1 MRVHRIRLHNY
12 RGIGD
17 CELEFADDGV
27 TIVEGDNEVGKTSI
41 FEALDLL
48 LSELDSSNK
57 ARIRSAQPVGRD
69 VGPEAEAELSS
80 GEYRFVYRKRW
91 RRRPET
97 TLTVTEPRSESLA
110 GREAHERVRE
120 MLDETLDW
128 SLWEALRVHQGTELR
143 LPSLDVRSLGAAL
156 DLAAGG
162 DGPTGDEDALWDRIE
177 AERGRYWTATGRVSK
192 ERADLEGKVR
202 NARDRVAELEAALN
216 QIQADADALSS
227 LVERHRQLEDEH
239 QSAQELEI
247 GLAERWKH
255 VEQLAHEAHQRE
267 AAHGAALSERNQRHV
282 DSERRTELISDFD
295 RQKEALAAL
304 DVKLEE
310 AAPALTAAD
319 QRVTDAED
327 SRRKAQE
334 ALDQAIAAHKQACD
348 DRDHHRRII
357 EVAQFG
363 ERLERIDD
371 AQVRLAGAESVVEDI
386 CVDSDLVERID
397 QAHIA
402 VIRAEASANSAAAA
416 VTTTALCDVAVLVDG
431 TEHDLAA
438 GEELAVSVSDAAELR
453 IDDSATV
460 LVLAG
465 KGSAETA
472 RELDAARRE
481 LKRLCDEGNVPDLAS
496 ARSANGRKES
506 ALRDRDDA
514 RQTIT
519 ENLRDLT
526 AEELKRM
533 ADRHSGRIEEFNA
546 SRQSQPP
553 LPAGLREAAALVA
566 TLETDV
572 EVCSAELAS
581 CTEAATS
588 AHAALTQ
595 AQLDAAE
602 LAGKQQ
608 SGRQVRDQAGERLAE
623 ARSQVSDED
632 LAVALAQADEAVAE
646 TEETARSV
654 QARLQAEDPDSTE
667 AQLTNAGNAVRRMA
681 NELTENS
688 ARQHQLRGGL
698 EARGEMGLYTQHD
711 NAMNESRLLE
721 RDHESLERR
730 ALAAELLYETFGNRR
745 QEARRRYVAPF
756 KERIEKFGRI
766 VFGPTFEVELDEQ
779 LGIARR
785 TLDGIAL
792 DVDQLSTGAREQ
804 LGIIAR
810 LACAAIVSPGEDG
823 APVVIDD
830 ALGWSDPS
838 RLQLMGTAL
847 AEAGKHCQVIIL
859 TCSPGRYAHVGNARV
874 VRMPSAASSEY

>member
-12 RGIGD
+12 RGIDD
-17 CELEFADDGV
+17 CELDFANDGV
-27 TIVEGDNEVGKTSI
+27 TIVEGDNEIGKTSI

-57 ARIRSAQPVGRD
+57 ARIRSTQPVGRD

-80 GEYRFVYRKRW
+80 GDYRFVYRKRW

-97 TLTVTEPRSESLA
+97 TLAVTEPRSESLT

-128 SLWEALRVHQGTELR
+128 NLWEALRVHQGTELR

-162 DGPTGDEDALWDRIE
+162 DGPTGDDDALWDRIE
-177 AERGRYWTATGRVSK
+177 AERGRYWTGTGRVSK
-192 ERADLEGKVR
+192 ERAELEGKVR
-202 NARDRVAELEAALN
+202 IARDRVAELDTALN

-239 QSAQELEI
+239 QSAKEFEI
-247 GLAERWKH
+247 ELAERWRH
-255 VEQLAHEAHQRE
+255 VEQLAHEAQQRE
-267 AAHGAALSERNQRHV
+267 AAHGAALSERNQRQA
-282 DSERRTELISDFD
+282 EAARRTELVFDLD

-310 AAPALTAAD
+310 SAPALNAAD
-319 QRVTDAED
+319 QRVTDAQG
-327 SRRKAQE
+327 SRDTAQE
-334 ALDQAIAAHKQACD
+334 ALDQAIATHKQACD
-348 DRDHHRRII
+348 DRDHHRRMI

-371 AQVRLAGAESVVEDI
+371 AQVRLAGAESVHENI
-386 CVDSDLVERID
+386 RVDGDLVESID

-402 VIRAEASANSAAAA
+402 VVRAEASANSAAAG
-416 VTTTALCDVAVLVDG
+416 VTTTALRAVAVQVDG
-431 TEHDLAA
+431 TGHDLAA
-438 GEELAVSVSDAAELR
+438 GQQLEITVGDATELK

-460 LVLAG
+460 LVQAG

-481 LKRLCDEGNVPDLAS
+481 LQRLCDEGHVPDLAS
-496 ARSANGRKES
+496 ARAANSRRES

-514 RQTIT
+514 RQTIK

-546 SRQSQPP
+546 SRQPQPP
-553 LPAGLREAAALVA
+553 LPADLREAAALV
-566 TLETDV
+566 TKLETDV
-572 EVCSAELAS
+572 GDRSAELES

-588 AHAALTQ
+588 ANAALTQ

-632 LAVALAQADEAVAE
+632 LAVALAQADEAVTE
-646 TEETARSV
+646 TEEAARSV
-654 QARLQAEDPDSTE
+654 QTRLQKEDPDSIE
-667 AQLTNAGNAVRRMA
+667 AQLTNAGSAVRRMDT
-681 NELTENS
+681 ELAENS
-688 ARQHQLRGGL
+688 RRQHELRGGL
-698 EARGEMGLYTQHD
+698 EARGEMGLYTQHN
-711 NAMNESRLLE
+711 NAMNELRFLE

-730 ALAAELLYETFGNRR
+730 ALAAALLYETFGNRR
-745 QEARRRYVAPF
+745 QESRQRYVAPF
-756 KERIEKFGRI
+756 KKRIEKFGRI
-766 VFGPTFEVELDEQ
+766 VFDSTFEVELDEQ

-792 DVDQLSTGAREQ
+792 DVEQLSTGTREQ
-804 LGIIAR
+804 LGILAR
-810 LACAAIVSPGEDG
+810 LACAAIVSPDGDG

-838 RLQLMGTAL
+838 RLQRMGAAI
-847 AEAGKHCQVIIL
+847 AEAGKHCQVIVL
-859 TCSPGRYAHVGNARV
+859 TCTPGRYAHVGNATV
-874 VRMPSAASSEY
+874 VNLPN

>member
-27 TIVEGDNEVGKTSI
+27 TIVEGDNEIGKTSI

-57 ARIRSAQPVGRD
+57 ARVRSTQPVGRD

-80 GEYRFVYRKRW
+80 GDYRFVYRKRW

-97 TLTVTEPRSESLA
+97 TLAVTEPRSESLA

-128 SLWEALRVHQGTELR
+128 NLWEALRVHQGTELH

-162 DGPTGDEDALWDRIE
+162 GLTGDQDALWDRIE

-192 ERADLEGKVR
+192 DRADLEGKVR
-202 NARDRVAELEAALN
+202 SAQDRVAELEAALN
-216 QIQADADALSS
+216 QIQSDADTLAG
-227 LVERHRQLEDEH
+227 LVKRHRQLEGEH
-239 QSAQELEI
+239 LAAQELETE
-247 GLAERWKH
+247 LAERWKH
-255 VEQLAHEAHQRE
+255 VEQLAHEVQQRE
-267 AAHGAALSERNQRHV
+267 AAHDVALGERNQRQA
-282 DSERRTELISDFD
+282 DAERRADLVSDLA
-295 RQKEALAAL
+295 RQNEALTAL
-304 DVKLEE
+304 DDKLEE
-310 AAPALTAAD
+310 SAPALNAAG
-319 QRVTDAED
+319 QRVTEAED
-327 SRRKAQE
+327 NRDAVQE
-334 ALDQAIAAHKQACD
+334 ALDQAIAAHKQTCD
-348 DRDHHRRII
+348 DRDHHRRVI

-363 ERLERIDD
+363 ERLGRIDD
-371 AQVRLAGAESVVEDI
+371 AQVRLARAEPVIENID
-386 CVDSDLVERID
+386 VDGDLVERID

-402 VIRAEASANSAAAA
+402 VVRAEASANSAAAW
-416 VTTTALCDVAVLVDG
+416 VTATALRDISVQADG

-438 GEELAVSVSDAAELR
+438 GQQLEISVSDAAELK
-453 IDDSATV
+453 IGDSVTV
-460 LVLAG
+460 LVQAG

-472 RELDAARRE
+472 RGLDAARRE
-481 LKRLCDEGNVPDLAS
+481 LRRLCDKGSVPDLAS
-496 ARSANGRKES
+496 ARAANDMRES
-506 ALRDRDDA
+506 ALRDRDGA

-533 ADRHSGRIEEFNA
+533 AVRHSERIEEFNA

-553 LPAGLREAAALVA
+553 LPADLREATALVA
-566 TLETDV
+566 TLETAVGDRK
-572 EVCSAELAS
+572 AELES
-581 CTEAATS
+581 CTESATS
-588 AHAALTQ
+588 ASAARTQ

-608 SGRQVRDQAGERLAE
+608 SGREVRDQAGERLAA
-623 ARSQVSDED
+623 ARLQASDED
-632 LAVALAQADEAVAE
+632 LAVALTQADEAVAQA
-646 TEETARSV
+646 EETARSV
-654 QARLQAEDPDSTE
+654 QTRLKEADPDSIE
-667 AQLTNAGNAVRRMA
+667 AQLTNADNAVRRMA
-681 NELTENS
+681 TELVENS
-688 ARQHQLRGGL
+688 RRQHELRGGL
-698 EARGEMGLYTQHD
+698 EARGEMGLYTEHD
-711 NAMNESRLLE
+711 NAMNELRFLE

-745 QEARRRYVAPF
+745 REARQRYVAPF

-766 VFGPTFEVELDEQ
+766 VFDSTFEVELDEQ

-792 DVDQLSTGAREQ
+792 DVEQLSTGTCEQ
-804 LGIIAR
+804 LGILAR
-810 LACAAIVSPGEDG
+810 LACAAIVSPNGDG

-830 ALGWSDPS
+830 ALGWSDPT
-838 RLQLMGTAL
+838 RLQRMGA
-847 AEAGKHCQVIIL
+847 AIAAAGKHCQVIVL
-859 TCSPGRYAHVGNARV
+859 TCTPGRYAHVGNATV
-874 VRMPSAASSEY
+874 VSLPD

>member
-27 TIVEGDNEVGKTSI
+27 TIVEGDNEIGKTSI

-57 ARIRSAQPVGRD
+57 ARIRSTQPVGRD

-80 GEYRFVYRKRW
+80 GDYRFVYRKRW

-97 TLTVTEPRSESLA
+97 TLAVTEPRSESLT
-110 GREAHERVRE
+110 GREAHERVRQ

-156 DLAAGG
+156 DHAAGG
-162 DGPTGDEDALWDRIE
+162 DGPTGDDDALWDRIE
-177 AERGRYWTATGRVSK
+177 TERGRYWTATGRVSK
-192 ERADLEGKVR
+192 ERADLEGRVR
-202 NARDRVAELEAALN
+202 AARDRVGELEAALN
-216 QIQADADALSS
+216 QIQADADTLSG
-227 LVERHRQLEDEH
+227 LVEGHRQLEDEH
-239 QSAQELEI
+239 QSAQEFEI
-247 GLAERWKH
+247 ELAERWRH
-255 VEQLAHEAHQRE
+255 VEQLAHAAQQRE
-267 AAHGAALSERNQRHV
+267 AAHGAALSERNQRQA
-282 DSERRTELISDFD
+282 EAARRTELVSDLD

-310 AAPALTAAD
+310 SAPASNAAD
-319 QRVTDAED
+319 QRVTDAEG
-327 SRRKAQE
+327 SRDTAQE
-334 ALDQAIAAHKQACD
+334 ALDQAIATHKQACD
-348 DRDHHRRII
+348 DRDHHRRVI

-363 ERLERIDD
+363 ERLGRIDD
-371 AQVRLAGAESVVEDI
+371 AQVRLAGAESVLENI
-386 CVDSDLVERID
+386 CVDGDLVESID

-402 VIRAEASANSAAAA
+402 VVRAEASANSAAAG
-416 VTTTALCDVAVLVDG
+416 VTTTALRAVAVQVDG
-431 TEHDLAA
+431 TGHDLAA
-438 GEELAVSVSDAAELR
+438 GQQLAVSVSDAAELR

-481 LKRLCDEGNVPDLAS
+481 LQRLCDEGNVPDLAS
-496 ARSANGRKES
+496 ARAANDRKES

-514 RQTIT
+514 RETIT

-533 ADRHSGRIEEFNA
+533 ANRHSGRIEEFNA

-566 TLETDV
+566 KLETAV
-572 EVCSAELAS
+572 EDRSAELES

-588 AHAALTQ
+588 ASAALTR

-608 SGRQVRDQAGERLAE
+608 SGREGRDQAGERLTT

-646 TEETARSV
+646 TEEAARSV
-654 QARLQAEDPDSTE
+654 QTRLQAEDPDSIE

-681 NELTENS
+681 TELAENS
-688 ARQHQLRGGL
+688 SRQHELRGGL

-711 NAMNESRLLE
+711 NAMSELRFLE

-745 QEARRRYVAPF
+745 QEARQRYVAPF

-766 VFGPTFEVELDEQ
+766 VFDSTFEVELDEQ

-792 DVDQLSTGAREQ
+792 DVDQLSTGTREQ
-804 LGIIAR
+804 LGILAR
-810 LACAAIVSPGEDG
+810 LACAAIVSPDGDG

-838 RLQLMGTAL
+838 RLQRMGAAIATAG
-847 AEAGKHCQVIIL
+847 EHCQVIVL
-859 TCSPGRYAHVGNARV
+859 TCTPGRYAHVGTATV
-874 VRMPSAASSEY
+874 VNLPNSPR

>member
-1 MRVHRIRLHNY
+1 MRVHRIRLHDY

-27 TIVEGDNEVGKTSI
+27 TIVVGDNEIGKTSI

-57 ARIRSAQPVGRD
+57 ARVRSTQPVGRD

-80 GEYRFVYRKRW
+80 GDYRFVYRKRW

-97 TLTVTEPRSESLA
+97 TLAVSEPRSESLT

-128 SLWEALRVHQGTELR
+128 NLWEALRVHQGTEMH

-162 DGPTGDEDALWDRIE
+162 DDPAGDDDALWDRIE
-177 AERGRYWTATGRVSK
+177 AERGRYWTATGRASK

-202 NARDRVAELEAALN
+202 SARDRVTDLEAALN
-216 QIQADADALSS
+216 QIQADADALSG

-239 QSAQELEI
+239 QSAQEFEI
-247 GLAERWKH
+247 ELAERWRH
-255 VEQLAHEAHQRE
+255 VEQLANEVQQRE
-267 AAHGAALSERNQRHV
+267 AAHGAALSERNQRRA
-282 DSERRTELISDFD
+282 DAARRTELVSDLD

-310 AAPALTAAD
+310 SAPALNAAD
-319 QRVTDAED
+319 QRVTDVEG
-327 SRRKAQE
+327 SRVKAQE
-334 ALDQAIAAHKQACD
+334 ALDGAIALHKQARD
-348 DRDHHRRII
+348 DRDHHRRVI

-371 AQVRLAGAESVVEDI
+371 AQVRLASAESVLENI
-386 CVDSDLVERID
+386 RVDGDLVENID

-402 VIRAEASANSAAAA
+402 VVRAEASANSAAAG
-416 VTTTALCDVAVLVDG
+416 VTTTALRAVAVQVDG
-431 TEHDLAA
+431 TGHDLAA
-438 GEELAVSVSDAAELR
+438 GQQLDISVSDATELR
-453 IDDSATV
+453 IDDRATV
-460 LVLAG
+460 LVQAG

-481 LKRLCDEGNVPDLAS
+481 LQRLCDEGNVPDLAS
-496 ARSANGRKES
+496 ARAANGRRES

-514 RQTIT
+514 RQTIK

-526 AEELKRM
+526 SEELKRM

-553 LPAGLREAAALVA
+553 LPADLREATALV
-566 TLETDV
+566 TNLEAAV
-572 EVCSAELAS
+572 EDRSAELES
-581 CTEAATS
+581 CTEAAAS
-588 AHAALTQ
+588 ANAALTQ

-623 ARSQVSDED
+623 ARSQVNDED
-632 LAVALAQADEAVAE
+632 LAAALEQADEAVAE
-646 TEETARSV
+646 AEETARSV
-654 QARLQAEDPDSTE
+654 QTRLQAEDPDSIE
-667 AQLTNAGNAVRRMA
+667 VQLTNAGNTVRRMTG
-681 NELTENS
+681 ELAENS
-688 ARQHQLRGGL
+688 RRQHELRGGL

-711 NAMNESRLLE
+711 NAMNELRFLE
-721 RDHESLERR
+721 RDHESLDRR

-745 QEARRRYVAPF
+745 REARQRYVAPF

-766 VFGPTFEVELDEQ
+766 VFDSTTFEVELDEQ

-792 DVDQLSTGAREQ
+792 DVEQLSTGAREQ
-804 LGIIAR
+804 LGILAR
-810 LACAAIVSPGEDG
+810 LACAAIVSPDGDG

-838 RLQLMGTAL
+838 RLQRMGA
-847 AEAGKHCQVIIL
+847 AIAAAGEHCQVIVL
-859 TCSPGRYAHVGNARV
+859 TCTPGRYAHVGTATV
-874 VRMPSAASSEY
+874 VNLPNSPQ